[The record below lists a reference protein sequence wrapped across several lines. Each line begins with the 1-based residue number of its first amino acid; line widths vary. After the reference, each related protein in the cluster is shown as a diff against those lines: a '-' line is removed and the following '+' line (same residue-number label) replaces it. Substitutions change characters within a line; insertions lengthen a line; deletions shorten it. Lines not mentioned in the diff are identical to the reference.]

1 MTFFSFLLLRYFLSI
16 FLSSGLA
23 CVLCVV
29 CFFHFLFCLSYPDLV
44 SSCGK
49 PDCKKN
55 KSDAWDRDRL
65 YNPFAFAGVSVV
77 SPLTTFHSKTYPSDS
92 SWAAQLRRGQ
102 ISVLVSWVVNTFLK
116 ETDNRRYGFP
126 VVLWDLRPFASKQGK
141 LHGPSLLDLNPF
153 ILEVEVEVG
162 VWSISVSLSHPDHH
176 FTSSPHL
183 GGKKSCCALFITTA
197 LHCVVTAVSPFS
209 ALREG
214 EEIRKR

>member
-23 CVLCVV
+23 CVVCCV
-29 CFFHFLFCLSYPDLV
+29 FFHFLFCLSYPDLV

-49 PDCKKN
+49 PDYKKN

-102 ISVLVSWVVNTFLK
+102 ISVLVSWVVNTFW
-116 ETDNRRYGFP
+116 RR
-126 VVLWDLRPFASKQGK
+126 LIID
-141 LHGPSLLDLNPF
+141 DM
-153 ILEVEVEVG
+153 
-162 VWSISVSLSHPDHH
+162 VSLSFFETWDLLQASKANYMGP
-176 FTSSPHL
+176 
-183 GGKKSCCALFITTA
+183 
-197 LHCVVTAVSPFS
+197 PFS
-209 ALREG
+209 AWILSSSKSKSKSEFDPFQFRYPTQTIISLHPLTSG
-214 EEIRKR
+214 VKSPVARFSSLLHYTALLLL